1 MLRMHWTYSQSTGRL
16 TRNGTTVATGYSGAG
31 PGRNN
36 PAAQATHNV
45 GPIPRGTYSIG
56 LPHDTHS
63 HGPHVMALTPV
74 GHNALG
80 RDGFLIHGDNTRH
93 DASTGCIILPRDI
106 RNQISTSGDNTIE
119 VVQ

>member
-1 MLRMHWTYSQSTGRL
+1 MLNMPWTYSQSTGQL
-16 TRNGTTVATGYSGAG
+16 SRNGTNVATGYSGTG

-36 PAAQATHNV
+36 PSAQANHNV
-45 GPIPRGTYSIG
+45 GPIPRGIYTIG
-56 LPHDTHS
+56 PPYNTDT
-63 HGPHVMALTPV
+63 HGPHVMALSPV

-93 DASTGCIILPRDI
+93 DASNGCIILPPNI
-106 RNQISTSGDNTIE
+106 RNQISNSGDNTLE

>member
-1 MLRMHWTYSQSTGRL
+1 MSWTYNQTTGQLSRDGQ
-16 TRNGTTVATGYSGAG
+16 NIATGYSGTG

-36 PAAQATHNV
+36 PSAQGTRNV
-45 GPIPRGTYSIG
+45 GPIPRGRYSIG
-56 LPHDTHS
+56 APHDTRT
-63 HGPHVMALTPV
+63 HGPHAMALTPV

-93 DASTGCIILPRDI
+93 DASTGCIVLPRNI
-106 RNQISTSGDNTIE
+106 RDQISNSGDTALE